1 MRQQSVRSLSASP
14 EEKVIPP
21 PTPDNQPKHYPE
33 HIKSIVDQI
42 AGLTLIE
49 VADLNQ
55 LLKERLNIQ
64 DAPVMSM
71 GAVAAPVDQE
81 EEDEAEKPREKTSFT
96 VKLVK
101 FDETQKIK
109 LIKEIKSLN
118 TGMNLV
124 QAKKFVESLPQ
135 MVKADIGKDEAS
147 KLKEQLETVGGNCE
161 IE

>member
-55 LLKERLNIQ
+55 LLKVSCI
-64 DAPVMSM
+64 A
-71 GAVAAPVDQE
+71 
-81 EEDEAEKPREKTSFT
+81 K
-96 VKLVK
+96 
-101 FDETQKIK
+101 
-109 LIKEIKSLN
+109 
-118 TGMNLV
+118 NLV
-124 QAKKFVESLPQ
+124 E
-135 MVKADIGKDEAS
+135 
-147 KLKEQLETVGGNCE
+147 LKTCGRSPKCNFRNSGWRTYKY
-161 IE
+161 